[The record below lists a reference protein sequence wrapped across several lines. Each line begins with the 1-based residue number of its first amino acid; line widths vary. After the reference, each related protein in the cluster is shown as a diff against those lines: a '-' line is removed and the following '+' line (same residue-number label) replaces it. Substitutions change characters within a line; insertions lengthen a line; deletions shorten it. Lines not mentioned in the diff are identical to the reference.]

1 MYVWPGSTCFHLHP
15 SAQTKE
21 AYSEVHQLHQS
32 NERAAR
38 KFFMFFYLPGVSRHS
53 FWSVGMR
60 CLWEELKCP
69 TREIGKGTSESHN
82 FFFSFAF
89 WGEIRGK
96 AYHFPPSN
104 CCSFFIVNNTFFKQK
119 HSFNLIQ
126 SGLFLISTQKSWP
139 GSVPERAHLFVSCQW
154 PHWFFFPF
162 DFNKCLLRDL
172 LIRE

>member
-89 WGEIRGK
+89 WGEIMGK

-104 CCSFFIVNNTFFKQK
+104 VAHFSLSIIPFSNRNILLTL
-119 HSFNLIQ
+119 FNLGCFLYQHRNPGRGVFQKELIFLYHVNDHIDF
-126 SGLFLISTQKSWP
+126 SFHLIST
-139 GSVPERAHLFVSCQW
+139 SVYWEIYW
-154 PHWFFFPF
+154 
-162 DFNKCLLRDL
+162 
-172 LIRE
+172 